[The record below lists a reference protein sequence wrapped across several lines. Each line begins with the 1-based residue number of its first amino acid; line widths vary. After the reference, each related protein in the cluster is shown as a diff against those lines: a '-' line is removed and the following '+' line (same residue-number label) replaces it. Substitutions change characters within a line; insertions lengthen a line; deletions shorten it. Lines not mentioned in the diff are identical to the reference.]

1 MQKKSTFYITALSIS
16 IIMIIGSLFVELN
29 SLSGLL
35 LGTGSGFF
43 GANIAKLYFI
53 NLEKKN
59 PDIIKE
65 NEIELKDERNILIR
79 QKAKAKSADIIQW
92 LIMLIAYLTIF
103 VNAPLWITLLIVGIF
118 VLYNIIQI
126 YYITITTINLIKT

>member
-1 MQKKSTFYITALSIS
+1 MQKKSMFYITAIIIS
-16 IIMIIGSLFVELN
+16 VIMIILSQFVELN
-29 SLSGLL
+29 SHSGIL
-35 LGTGSGFF
+35 LGTGAGVL

-59 PDIIKE
+59 PDIVKE

-79 QKAKAKSADIIQW
+79 QRAKAKSADITQW
-92 LIMLIAYLTIF
+92 LIMIIAYLEIF
-103 VNAPLWITLLIVGIF
+103 VNAPLWIILLTVGIF

-126 YYITITTINLIKT
+126 YYINKFNKEM

>member
-1 MQKKSTFYITALSIS
+1 MQKKSMFYITAIIIS
-16 IIMIIGSLFVELN
+16 IIMIIVSQFVELN
-29 SLSGLL
+29 SHSGIL
-35 LGTGSGFF
+35 LGTGAGVL

-53 NLEKKN
+53 SLEKKN

-79 QKAKAKSADIIQW
+79 QRAKAKSADIIQW
-92 LIMLIAYLTIF
+92 LIMLIAYLEIF
-103 VNAPLWITLLIVGIF
+103 VNAPLWIILVTIGIF

-126 YYITITTINLIKT
+126 YYINKFNKEM

>member
-1 MQKKSTFYITALSIS
+1 MQRKSTFYVMAITIS
-16 IIMIIGSLFVELN
+16 VIMIILSQFVELN
-29 SLSGLL
+29 SHSGIL
-35 LGTGSGFF
+35 LGTGAGVL

-65 NEIELKDERNILIR
+65 NEIELKDERNVLIL
-79 QKAKAKSADIIQW
+79 QKAKAKSADITQW
-92 LIMLIAYLTIF
+92 LIMLIAYLEIL
-103 VNAPLWITLLIVGIF
+103 VNAPLWITLITIGVF

-126 YYITITTINLIKT
+126 YYVNKFNKEM

>member
-1 MQKKSTFYITALSIS
+1 MQKKSMFYITAIIIS
-16 IIMIIGSLFVELN
+16 VIMIILSQFVELN
-29 SLSGLL
+29 SHSGIL
-35 LGTGSGFF
+35 LGTGAGVL

-59 PDIIKE
+59 PDIVKE

-79 QKAKAKSADIIQW
+79 QRAKAKSADITQW
-92 LIMLIAYLTIF
+92 LIMLIAYLEIF
-103 VNAPLWITLLIVGIF
+103 VNAPLWIILVTIGIF

-126 YYITITTINLIKT
+126 YYINKFNKEM